1 MKSIVLQV
9 LMFISN
15 TQHILQA
22 NQYQR
27 LATAS
32 SIKLTEWCNDIP
44 FDHRCSVPA
53 SWCVQVTSLL
63 PLVSIRVV
71 SQHIRQPADAVPAP
85 WIYTTYRYWLH
96 CTLYIVPVHLWL
108 GTVHQCWHQPYE
120 IWERGGQQPG
130 SMQRQWGQGSRSRS
144 RRPLHSPQ
152 CPSQKSPLRWLWK
165 PALRMLQYF
174 GLIDK
179 NIVMCIVWML
189 SKF

>member
-44 FDHRCSVPA
+44 IDHRCSVPA
-53 SWCVQVTSLL
+53 SRCVQVTSLL
-63 PLVSIRVV
+63 PLVSNWVV
-71 SQHIRQPADAVPAP
+71 SQHIRQPADAVPSP

-96 CTLYIVPVHLWL
+96 YSTCSCSPMTRNCPPMLTPARLPL
-108 GTVHQCWHQPYE
+108 GE
-120 IWERGGQQPG
+120 G
-130 SMQRQWGQGSRSRS
+130 RSAAGIHAEEPRVQVS
-144 RRPLHSPQ
+144 VEDRRIDP
-152 CPSQKSPLRWLWK
+152 KS
-165 PALRMLQYF
+165 
-174 GLIDK
+174 
-179 NIVMCIVWML
+179 
-189 SKF
+189 